1 MGLLCQPWYRIQ
13 RLLTLHDDIVVRHM
27 HTPGDAK
34 DGPSSRCLR
43 TTSRASVLDLMEMPD
58 LHQLHLL
65 GLALARGSCISL
77 SARSRWS
84 RTERGLRPPLLA
96 LAGLDEAPQGLQ
108 ECWCAQEVKVRSL
121 RRAGAAACAPVLGGA
136 AGRAT
141 RLCCTSTCQEARAP
155 GWQAAGALAP
165 PPGRPQE
172 AMAKRHYDRGPFGE
186 VPLGPSQASRQRAV
200 VHQGSITVQKIA
212 CR

>member
-1 MGLLCQPWYRIQ
+1 MTTRSSTSTC
-13 RLLTLHDDIVVRHM
+13 
-27 HTPGDAK
+27 HTPYVHMPHAK

-65 GLALARGSCISL
+65 GLAIARGSCISL

-136 AGRAT
+136 AGRTT
-141 RLCCTSTCQEARAP
+141 RLCCTLTSQEARAP

-172 AMAKRHYDRGPFGE
+172 HREKSLRKRAAR
-186 VPLGPSQASRQRAV
+186 VVLAATPLGPSLRGQRQARRPAAS
-200 VHQGSITVQKIA
+200 GTIW
-212 CR
+212 

>member
-1 MGLLCQPWYRIQ
+1 MPHAVCPHATRKRRPKLAL
-13 RLLTLHDDIVVRHM
+13 
-27 HTPGDAK
+27 
-34 DGPSSRCLR
+34 SLR
-43 TTSRASVLDLMEMPD
+43 THTRTSVLDLMEMPD

-84 RTERGLRPPLLA
+84 RIERGLRPPLLA

-141 RLCCTSTCQEARAP
+141 RLCCTLTCQEARAP

-172 AMAKRHYDRGPFGE
+172 HREKSLRKRGAR
-186 VPLGPSQASRQRAV
+186 VVLAATPLGPRHAGAALR
-200 VHQGSITVQKIA
+200 
-212 CR
+212 